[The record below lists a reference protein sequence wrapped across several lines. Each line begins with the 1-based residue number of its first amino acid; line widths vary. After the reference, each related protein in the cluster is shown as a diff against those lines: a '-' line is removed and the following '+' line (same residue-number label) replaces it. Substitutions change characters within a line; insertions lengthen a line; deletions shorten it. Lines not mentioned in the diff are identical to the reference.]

1 MWWMWH
7 GKTGHWVINATPGNH
22 GDDQAKTVG
31 FFDHKCATEF
41 VPWNIGNNGDDFT
54 IQCVPRKF
62 LLSCSLLHKSRLA
75 FLRLYQLR

>member
-62 LLSCSLLHKSRLA
+62 TLSCSLYTSLVWRSCA
-75 FLRLYQLR
+75 YIN